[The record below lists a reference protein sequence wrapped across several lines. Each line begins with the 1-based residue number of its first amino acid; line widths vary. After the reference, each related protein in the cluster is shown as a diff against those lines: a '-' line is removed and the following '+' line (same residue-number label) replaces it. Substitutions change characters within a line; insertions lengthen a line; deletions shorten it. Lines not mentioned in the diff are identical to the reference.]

1 MISSST
7 SAYFYVD
14 LIICICVTNH
24 VILQTTTFILS
35 KLFCNFVT
43 SLQLM
48 KKIKILLIILYLGF
62 FKTMFYVYF
71 FGFSN
76 PFSTSLP
83 LPDPLFPSLDSSS
96 PRLDPASLGVGEPPP
111 TKASPRSRLSRHEN
125 APNSASQ
132 SRVSHETRES
142 LVLRL
147 ARPSC
152 HIPRT
157 FNSSSSTRRCL

>member
-1 MISSST
+1 M
-7 SAYFYVD
+7 
-14 LIICICVTNH
+14 
-24 VILQTTTFILS
+24 
-35 KLFCNFVT
+35 K
-43 SLQLM
+43 

-83 LPDPLFPSLDSSS
+83 LPLPDPLFPSPDSNS
-96 PRLDPASLGVGEPPP
+96 PRSDPASLGVGEPPP
-111 TKASPRSRLSRHEN
+111 TKANPRSLLSRHEN

-147 ARPSC
+147 ARPLC

-157 FNSSSSTRRCL
+157 FNSFSSTRRCL